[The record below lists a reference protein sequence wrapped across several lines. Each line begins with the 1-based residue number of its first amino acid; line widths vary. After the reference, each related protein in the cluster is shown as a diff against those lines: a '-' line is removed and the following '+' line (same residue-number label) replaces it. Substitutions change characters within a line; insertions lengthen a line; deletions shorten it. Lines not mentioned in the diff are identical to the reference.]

1 MVIDEPERKAL
12 GENIVPMINVVFLL
26 LIFFLMTAT
35 ISPPEPFEVA
45 PPESR
50 VETPAEVDQA
60 LYVGPDGELA
70 WGGQNG
76 DSAITRIA
84 ASRLGKTDLPP
95 LLLRAD
101 RTVDAKVIAGL
112 LRDLATVGVT
122 EVALVAV
129 ARK

>member
-1 MVIDEPERKAL
+1 
-12 GENIVPMINVVFLL
+12 MIIQLPVH
-26 LIFFLMTAT
+26 
-35 ISPPEPFEVA
+35 
-45 PPESR
+45 
-50 VETPAEVDQA
+50 
-60 LYVGPDGELA
+60 
-70 WGGQNG
+70 
-76 DSAITRIA
+76 
-84 ASRLGKTDLPP
+84 LPP